1 MTCRITPDCICGL
14 DEHILTVVG
23 DGGGGGG
30 TCNLTT
36 GDKGDITVNTI
47 NSWSIDNGVVSY
59 PKIQNV
65 NTDRLLGRISAG
77 AGVVE
82 EIPFTD
88 VAQQLLTQN
97 TISSIRTF
105 LGLGT
110 SSTQNTNYFAL
121 AAHTHDAADI
131 VSGVL
136 STARLGTGTANS
148 NTFLNGANQWVT
160 INTAALA
167 DGDKGDIVVS
177 GSGAT
182 WSFDSSVVTSFAR
195 TLLDDT
201 TAAAA
206 RATLGITDLALST
219 FGQSMITAANS
230 AAGTA
235 LLDSFT
241 STAKGLAPASGGG
254 TANFLRADGTW
265 AAPTTFIG
273 TDSVTTT
280 TIVNDAVTNTKLAEM
295 PANTIKGNNTAA
307 TANPLDLTA
316 TQVTAM
322 LDAFS
327 STSKGLTPA
336 SGGGTTNYLRA
347 DGTWAAPPGAA
358 GVTDGDK
365 GDITV
370 SASGA
375 TWTIDNGAVTYAK
388 MQNVSGTDKLLGRFS
403 AGAGNVEEVT
413 CTSFARTILDDTSPT
428 AVHTTLDLNTYY
440 SQVGHT
446 HAAGDVTSGVFNTAR
461 LGTGTAN
468 SSTYLRGDGTWASV
482 STSAVA
488 DGDYGDIVVSS
499 GVWLVDDDAD
509 INFRSATIGNQSGG
523 GARLFSTTANQLELR
538 NGLSP
543 QSVGVY
549 NTYTNSTSYERAEI
563 GWVNDFARFRTTKG
577 QNGGSTR
584 GLLFQTDDTTRLAI
598 NANGSITFNAAYT
611 FPTAAGLGGQVLQ
624 TNSAGQ
630 LSWATISNSGTPAGS
645 TTQVQYNDAGAFG
658 ASAAFTFGDTGNA
671 SNKALSLG
679 SNSIHGSIKITGP
692 TQTGS
697 VYSENAIAITQTWN
711 TGLVAPLAPIF
722 LAITDTSSATA
733 SSLFTAVVG
742 GTTVFRV
749 GKRGWVN
756 ARHGV
761 YADITAGAGFSW
773 ADGTGLYYDAA
784 GLIGQRDGTN
794 AQKFAVYNK
803 AATNNLPTT
812 GTAADPGTAYERGV
826 LDWKGTATVTNVF
839 RVGTERGASGV
850 ARAMH
855 LITDGTER
863 IEIGSSGA
871 IQFNDAYTF
880 PTAAGVS
887 GQSLVSDGSGNLS
900 FQTVVSGKV
909 TTSSATSITLAA
921 SNNGGVLKCTAASQV
936 SITIPT
942 GLPTDFTMRV
952 VQDGAG
958 GVNIAGAAGVT
969 IKSRVGNDSAG
980 QYAVMWITCLA
991 SNEFVLSGDL
1001 TP

>member
-23 DGGGGGG
+23 EGGGGG

-59 PKIQNV
+59 PKIQSV
-65 NTDRLLGRISAG
+65 NTDRLLGRVSAG

-82 EIPFTD
+82 EILFTD

-136 STARLGTGTANS
+136 STARLGTGTAS
-148 NTFLNGANQWVT
+148 SSTFLNGANQWVT

-307 TANPLDLTA
+307 TANPLDLTV

-322 LDAFS
+322 LNAFS
-327 STSKGLTPA
+327 TTAKGLAPA

-388 MQNVSGTDKLLGRFS
+388 MQSVSGTDKLLGRFS

-468 SSTYLRGDGTWASV
+468 TSTYLRGDGTWTTV
-482 STSAVA
+482 P
-488 DGDYGDIVVSS
+488 SS
-499 GVWLVDDDAD
+499 GA
-509 INFRSATIGNQSGG
+509 
-523 GARLFSTTANQLELR
+523 
-538 NGLSP
+538 
-543 QSVGVY
+543 
-549 NTYTNSTSYERAEI
+549 
-563 GWVNDFARFRTTKG
+563 
-577 QNGGSTR
+577 
-584 GLLFQTDDTTRLAI
+584 
-598 NANGSITFNAAYT
+598 
-611 FPTAAGLGGQVLQ
+611 
-624 TNSAGQ
+624 
-630 LSWATISNSGTPAGS
+630 TPAGS
-645 TTQVQYNDAGAFG
+645 DTQVQVNKAGAFG
-658 ASAAFTFGDTGNA
+658 ADANFLWTGTNLDVGTSTNRAAVRVHGGTETSGNPTGA
-671 SNKALSLG
+671 TLYLR
-679 SNSIHGSIKITGP
+679 
-692 TQTGS
+692 
-697 VYSENAIAITQTWN
+697 QTWN
-711 TGLVAPLAPIF
+711 VGATAGSPLF
-722 LAITDTSSATA
+722 QVQVTDTSSAAA
-733 SSLFTAVVG
+733 S
-742 GTTVFRV
+742 
-749 GKRGWVN
+749 
-756 ARHGV
+756 
-761 YADITAGAGFSW
+761 YITLLSVSGSNVSYIQKDGMTFGAAGFRSNSSN
-773 ADGTGLYYDAA
+773 ASGYTFIDGTGHFWDAL
-784 GLIGQRDGTN
+784 GEIGQRDYIT
-794 AQKFAVYNK
+794 AQKFSIYNK
-803 AATNNLPTT
+803 SALTS
-812 GTAADPGTAYERGV
+812 PGANYERAV
-826 LDWKGTATVTNVF
+826 LDWKSTANTF
-839 RVGTERGASGV
+839 RIGTEKAGTGL
-850 ARAMH
+850 ARSMM
-855 LITDGTER
+855 LVTDGTER

-871 IQFNDAYTF
+871 IQFNNAYTF
-880 PTAAGVS
+880 PTAAGVN
-887 GQSLVSDGSGNLS
+887 GQSLVSDASGNLS
-900 FQTVVSGKV
+900 YQTVVSGKV

-936 SITIPT
+936 LITIPT

>member
-1 MTCRITPDCICGL
+1 MTCRITPECICGL

-23 DGGGGGG
+23 EGGGGG

-47 NSWSIDNGVVSY
+47 SSWSIDNGVVSY
-59 PKIQNV
+59 PKIQSV

-82 EIPFTD
+82 EILFTD

-148 NTFLNGANQWVT
+148 STFLNGANQWVT

-206 RATLGITDLALST
+206 RATLGITDLTLST

-280 TIVNDAVTNTKLAEM
+280 TIVNDAVTNPKLAEM

-322 LDAFS
+322 LNAF
-327 STSKGLTPA
+327 TTTAKGLAPA

-468 SSTYLRGDGTWASV
+468 TSTYLRGDGTWTTV
-482 STSAVA
+482 T
-488 DGDYGDIVVSS
+488 SS
-499 GVWLVDDDAD
+499 GA
-509 INFRSATIGNQSGG
+509 
-523 GARLFSTTANQLELR
+523 
-538 NGLSP
+538 
-543 QSVGVY
+543 
-549 NTYTNSTSYERAEI
+549 
-563 GWVNDFARFRTTKG
+563 
-577 QNGGSTR
+577 
-584 GLLFQTDDTTRLAI
+584 
-598 NANGSITFNAAYT
+598 
-611 FPTAAGLGGQVLQ
+611 
-624 TNSAGQ
+624 
-630 LSWATISNSGTPAGS
+630 TPAGS
-645 TTQVQYNDAGAFG
+645 DTQVQVNKAGAFG
-658 ASAAFTFGDTGNA
+658 ADANFLWTGTNLDVGTSTNRAAVRVHGGTETSGNPTGA
-671 SNKALSLG
+671 TLYLR
-679 SNSIHGSIKITGP
+679 
-692 TQTGS
+692 
-697 VYSENAIAITQTWN
+697 QTWN
-711 TGLVAPLAPIF
+711 VGATAGSPLF
-722 LAITDTSSATA
+722 QVQVTDTSSAAA
-733 SSLFTAVVG
+733 S
-742 GTTVFRV
+742 
-749 GKRGWVN
+749 
-756 ARHGV
+756 
-761 YADITAGAGFSW
+761 YITLLSVSGSNVSYIQKDGMTFGAAGFRSNSSN
-773 ADGTGLYYDAA
+773 ASGYTFIDGTGLFWDAS
-784 GLIGQRDGTN
+784 GEIGQREYIT
-794 AQKFAVYNK
+794 AQKFSIYNK
-803 AATNNLPTT
+803 A
-812 GTAADPGTAYERGV
+812 GSTAAPGSNYERAV
-826 LDWKGTATVTNVF
+826 LDWKTTADTF
-839 RVGTERGASGV
+839 RIGTEKAGTGL
-850 ARAMH
+850 ARSMM
-855 LITDGTER
+855 LVTDGTER

-871 IQFNDAYTF
+871 IQFNNAYTF
-880 PTAAGVS
+880 PTAAGVN
-887 GQSLVSDGSGNLS
+887 GQSLVSDSSGNLS
-900 FQTVVSGKV
+900 YQTVVSGKV

>member
-23 DGGGGGG
+23 EGGGGGG

-59 PKIQNV
+59 PKIQSV
-65 NTDRLLGRISAG
+65 NTDRLLGRVSAG

-82 EIPFTD
+82 EILFTD

-97 TISSIRTF
+97 TINSIRTF

-148 NTFLNGANQWVT
+148 STFLNGANQWVT
-160 INTAALA
+160 INTAAIA

-177 GSGAT
+177 GSGST

-206 RATLGITDLALST
+206 RATLGITDLTLST

-307 TANPLDLTA
+307 TANPLDLTV

-322 LDAFS
+322 LNAFT
-327 STSKGLTPA
+327 STAKGLAPA

-388 MQNVSGTDKLLGRFS
+388 MQDVSGTDKLLGRFS

-413 CTSFARTILDDTSPT
+413 CTSFARTILDDTSTT

-468 SSTYLRGDGTWASV
+468 TSTYLRGDGTWTTV
-482 STSAVA
+482 P
-488 DGDYGDIVVSS
+488 SS
-499 GVWLVDDDAD
+499 G
-509 INFRSATIGNQSGG
+509 
-523 GARLFSTTANQLELR
+523 
-538 NGLSP
+538 
-543 QSVGVY
+543 
-549 NTYTNSTSYERAEI
+549 
-563 GWVNDFARFRTTKG
+563 
-577 QNGGSTR
+577 
-584 GLLFQTDDTTRLAI
+584 
-598 NANGSITFNAAYT
+598 
-611 FPTAAGLGGQVLQ
+611 
-624 TNSAGQ
+624 
-630 LSWATISNSGTPAGS
+630 GTPAGS
-645 TTQVQYNDAGAFG
+645 TTQVQYNDGGAFG

-697 VYSENAIAITQTWN
+697 VYSENAIGITQTWN
-711 TGLVAPLAPIF
+711 TGLVAPVAPIF
-722 LAITDTSSATA
+722 LAVTDTSSASAT
-733 SSLFTAVVG
+733 SLFTAVVG
-742 GTTVFRV
+742 GVEVFRL
-749 GKRGWVN
+749 GKRGYVK

-761 YADITAGAGFSW
+761 YADATAGAGFSW
-773 ADGTGLYYDAA
+773 ADGTGIYFDAT
-784 GLIGQRDGTN
+784 GSTGQRDGLN

-812 GTAADPGTAYERGV
+812 GTAADPGTSYERGV
-826 LDWKGTATVTNVF
+826 LDWKGSANIF

-863 IEIGSSGA
+863 IEIGATGA
-871 IQFNDAYTF
+871 IQFNNAYTF

-900 FQTVVSGKV
+900 FQSVVSGKT

-921 SNNGGVLKCTAASQV
+921 SNNGGVLVCTAASQV
-936 SITIPT
+936 FITVPT

-952 VQDGAG
+952 VQDGVG

-969 IKSRVGNDSAG
+969 IKSRVGSDSAG